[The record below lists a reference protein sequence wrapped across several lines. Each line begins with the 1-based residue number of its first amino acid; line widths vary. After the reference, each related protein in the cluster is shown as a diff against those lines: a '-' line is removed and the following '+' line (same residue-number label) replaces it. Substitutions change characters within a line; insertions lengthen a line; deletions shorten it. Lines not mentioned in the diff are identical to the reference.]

1 MASPPDNFVKG
12 CTEMKYI
19 NLRFFDGEPAASEGG
34 EPEHVISQDGATGQQ
49 PDSGGESGIPE
60 YPEEDYS
67 AFDKKSPLLM
77 PGRSDEEG
85 TEPAEPEPAENTDA
99 PTEPAQQTQQQPYR
113 VLKHNG
119 HEIPVQT
126 EEELMSLA
134 SKGLDYTVKTQRIA
148 PYRALIE
155 KLDRNPSLMAQ
166 VVGLVNGSG
175 VPPQSQPQYPPQRN
189 ARPQPARPTGGNEP
203 SPGENET
210 WDDYMARRAAWQDSQ
225 DGGQPPQ
232 QGTQEVSPTAP
243 DFMSQFN
250 AAMELHDRQAT
261 ALRVAKLTANDPKCM
276 DVLNVIATE
285 VPQSIQAAMN
295 ADPVSYQMVYDQI
308 RRNITG
314 EAYFSELGRPRQPQP
329 QQQAVGGGLRG
340 ETVVLK
346 GGSKPPA
353 PVVESGRGQKVPGTG
368 GAKGINGL
376 PNDVWGMDDTAFS
389 RLMERSLNSR

>member
-1 MASPPDNFVKG
+1 
-12 CTEMKYI
+12 MKYI
-19 NLRFFDGEPAASEGG
+19 NLRFFDGEPAASDGG
-34 EPEHVISQDGATGQQ
+34 EPEHVITQDGAAGQQ
-49 PDSGGESGIPE
+49 PDSGGEGGIPE

-99 PTEPAQQTQQQPYR
+99 PTEPTEPAQQTQQPYR

-119 HEIPVQT
+119 QEIPVQT

-166 VVGLVNGSG
+166 VVGLVNGGG
-175 VPPQSQPQYPPQRN
+175 VPPQPQYQPQPQRN
-189 ARPQPARPTGGNEP
+189 ARPQPAKPAGGGEP

-210 WDDYMARRAAWQDSQ
+210 WDDYMARRAEWQGGQ
-225 DGGQPPQ
+225 DGAQQPQSQPAAQNEPSAQ
-232 QGTQEVSPTAP
+232 Q

-250 AAMELHDRQAT
+250 AAMELRDRQAA
-261 ALRVAKLTANDPKCM
+261 ALRVARLTANDPKCM

-314 EAYFSELGRPRQPQP
+314 EAYFAGLGRGGLPRQPQP
-329 QQQAVGGGLRG
+329 VQQAAQGAPHG

-346 GGSKPPA
+346 GGSKPA
-353 PVVESGRGQKVPGTG
+353 PVVESGRGQRVPGTS

-376 PNDVWGMDDTAFS
+376 PSDVWGMDDAAFN
-389 RLMERSLNSR
+389 RLMERSLISR